1 LFIFELFLQ
10 TDAARPGLLGPAE
23 YQDIID
29 KERDEKIDFIRKHPY
44 LCNFKIKKDTAC
56 TFRAISEAGFKVHAR
71 SQHNWKP
78 GELLLYKYIDVSGI
92 LPRVAAAPVVAAPAV
107 SFVAALTGSSGAVA
121 QVSPSAA
128 AAVAQKRRLCAACR
142 QPGHQANSKRCPS
155 KQQKLELES
164 DDESDDVDEE

>member
-71 SQHNWKP
+71 SQHNWEP

-92 LPRVAAAPVVAAPAV
+92 LPRVAAAPVVAAT
-107 SFVAALTGSSGAVA
+107 SFVAGGSGAVA
-121 QVSPSAA
+121 QVSPSA
-128 AAVAQKRRLCAACR
+128 VAHKRRLCAACR

-155 KQQKLELES
+155 KNQKLELES
-164 DDESDDVDEE
+164 DDESEDVEEE